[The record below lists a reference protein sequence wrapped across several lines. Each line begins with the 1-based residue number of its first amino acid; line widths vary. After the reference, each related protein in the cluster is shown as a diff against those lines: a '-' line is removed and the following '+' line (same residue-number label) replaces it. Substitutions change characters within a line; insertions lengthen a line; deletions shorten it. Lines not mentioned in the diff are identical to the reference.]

1 MSKTLPLSETKA
13 HLSRL
18 IDEIDGPDGEVVI
31 TKNGRA
37 KAVLVSCEEYE
48 SWRESAEI
56 RSDAGL
62 SAEIRKGLAALKRRG
77 TRLYTLDELFS

>member
-13 HLSRL
+13 HLSHL
-18 IDEIDGPDGEVVI
+18 VDDIDGPDGEIVI

-37 KAVLVSCEEYE
+37 KAVLVSYEEYE
-48 SWRESAEI
+48 SWRETVAV
-56 RSDAGL
+56 RSDSGL